1 MFGVELCAQGGVGFV
16 KVGVLGVRP
25 AIDLMFVDIALWM
38 FCCCFVC
45 VVCLCWG
52 VRDIAVR
59 VIKIV

>member
-38 FCCCFVC
+38 LCCCFVVVLC
-45 VVCLCWG
+45 VLCVCVGGCVTLLS
-52 VRDIAVR
+52 A
-59 VIKIV
+59 